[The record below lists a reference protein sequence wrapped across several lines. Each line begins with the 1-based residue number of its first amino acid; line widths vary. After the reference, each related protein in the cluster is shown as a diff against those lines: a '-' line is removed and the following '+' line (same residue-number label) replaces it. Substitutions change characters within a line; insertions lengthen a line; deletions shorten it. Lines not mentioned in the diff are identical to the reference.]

1 MLLRHARWLRPTL
14 GLNLSVLLL
23 LGFFC
28 CSPVAV
34 FAQGLTFQRLDTK
47 KLWITEVS
55 QFFNLSDE
63 RLGLSHMGNKAEGF
77 FVGSFDLVSG
87 QMIKDKIRRIGS
99 HYGQPYE
106 QLLPD
111 ISGNHLAYLG
121 YKLTTLGWDV
131 YAYNFTTKTELRLTQ
146 TPTIPKYAVA
156 ISGNVVMWVERP
168 SPTKPFE
175 IRAYDLATNVARLV
189 HTTAQEP
196 RTLDIAGNWIAWADA
211 RFDTSGRKFDTD
223 VFVFDLSRNKEV
235 RISNG
240 PPLTSAHSPA
250 LSGDL
255 LIWADGKNNAL
266 GEQGKT
272 NIFLADLLTGH
283 QTQLTRGEREAKGA
297 IAGTK
302 VVYRDYGSHRTA
314 DWVLLD
320 LQSGRETDVLPVG
333 STAHTMKL
341 NSHEIV
347 YADIGKPGARG
358 GYYRAPL
365 P

>member
-1 MLLRHARWLRPTL
+1 MLLSNSSRLRPTL
-14 GLNLSVLLL
+14 CLNVSVLLL
-23 LGFFC
+23 LGFL
-28 CSPVAV
+28 CSASVAAH
-34 FAQGLTFQRLDTK
+34 AQGLTFQRLDTK

-63 RLGLSHMGNKAEGF
+63 RLALSHMGNKAEGF
-77 FVGSFDLVSG
+77 FVGSFDLATG

-106 QLLPD
+106 QILPD
-111 ISGNHLAYLG
+111 VSGDHLVYLG

-131 YAYNFTTKTELRLTQ
+131 YAYRFKTKTELRLTE

-156 ISGNVVMWVERP
+156 ISGNLVVWVERP

-175 IRAYDLATNVARLV
+175 IRTYDLATGVARLV
-189 HTTAQEP
+189 HTTTQEP
-196 RTLDIAGNWIAWADA
+196 RTLDVAGNWIAWADA
-211 RFDTSGRKFDTD
+211 RYDTSGRKFDTD
-223 VFVFDLSRNKEV
+223 VFVFDLARNKEQ

-240 PPLTSAHSPA
+240 PPLTSAHSPS

-255 LIWADGKNNAL
+255 LVWADGKNNAL
-266 GEQGKT
+266 GAQGKT
-272 NIFLADLLTGH
+272 NIFLEDLLTGH
-283 QTQLTRGEREAKGA
+283 QSQLTRGEHEAKGA

-302 VVYRDYGSHRTA
+302 VVYRDYGSLRTD

-320 LQSGRETDVLPVG
+320 LVSEKETGVLPVG
-333 STAHTMKL
+333 SSAYTMKL

-347 YADIGKPGARG
+347 YVDIGKPGARG